1 MAGGAVLS
9 VESAATEAEAE
20 GPSTE
25 VLLRGEV
32 GGYPRASV
40 RYVLS
45 LTPDALHVQ
54 RQRSRPEAKR
64 SARSLLPLRDVVGCR
79 TLRARNPNTSG
90 ASTAAYLA
98 VYSYPRGGGGARRR
112 AVRTLRVDAHDDLG
126 ENVAEAA
133 RWETAVRR
141 LVSPVCES
149 GHSHRRMLLLVNPCS
164 GTGRAIARCRQ
175 IVLPIL
181 EEAGIEYELKVTER
195 QNHAWEMV
203 QSLKLEKWDALVIV
217 SGDGLLYEVING
229 LMARSD
235 WEQAIKIPLGIVPA
249 GSGNALAGAIN
260 HYTGHKRVMGDN
272 LLTHLAFL
280 LCKGACRPLDLVSV
294 TTSLGRR
301 LFSFLCI
308 AWGFVSDVDIE
319 SERFRL
325 LGGARFTLGTLAR
338 IASLRTYRG
347 RLSYL
352 PTSIPGDRVAAG
364 RNFIRSATLG
374 GQNDGPRLAG
384 RRAAMHR
391 NMSDGALVE
400 EMGLAGKWESTDDW
414 DGSPPQ
420 EGYSS
425 SCQSPDSE
433 TPPFSGM
440 WQLGETVQS
449 TDQVINRTFM
459 MSNGGEL
466 GGNGDGPGSVY
477 GPPDDLL
484 PLLDEP
490 IPQHWRQEENDYVL
504 VLALYQSHLA
514 ADLLFSPLALPDD
527 GIIHLWIVRAGIS
540 RRALLR
546 FFMSLARGR
555 HLTVDSPHVAH
566 ITARAFRLE
575 PLQPGGIITVDG
587 EQVEYGP
594 LQAQIHPHLARLIV
608 GLQKSAESPNE
619 SWEPSFGGDD

>member
-1 MAGGAVLS
+1 MFRWKKSFPG
-9 VESAATEAEAE
+9 
-20 GPSTE
+20 
-25 VLLRGEV
+25 
-32 GGYPRASV
+32 
-40 RYVLS
+40 
-45 LTPDALHVQ
+45 
-54 RQRSRPEAKR
+54 RPQ
-64 SARSLLPLRDVVGCR
+64 
-79 TLRARNPNTSG
+79 
-90 ASTAAYLA
+90 
-98 VYSYPRGGGGARRR
+98 
-112 AVRTLRVDAHDDLG
+112 
-126 ENVAEAA
+126 
-133 RWETAVRR
+133 
-141 LVSPVCES
+141 
-149 GHSHRRMLLLVNPCS
+149 RRMLLLVNPCS

-203 QSLKLEKWDALVIV
+203 QSLRLEEWDGLVIV

-249 GSGNALAGAIN
+249 GSGNALAGAVN

-352 PTSIPGDRVAAG
+352 PTSIPGDRAAAMAAG
-364 RNFIRSATLG
+364 RNFIRSATLC
-374 GQNDGPRLAG
+374 GQSDGPKLAG

-433 TPPFSGM
+433 TPPFSGI

-449 TDQVINRTFM
+449 PDPVINRTFM
-459 MSNGGEL
+459 TSNGGEL
-466 GGNGDGPGSVY
+466 GGKADGPGLVY

-484 PLLDEP
+484 PFLDEP

-504 VLALYQSHLA
+504 VLAIYQSHLA

-527 GIIHLWIVRAGIS
+527 GIIHLWLVRAGIS

-546 FFMSLARGR
+546 FFMALARGR
-555 HLTVDSPHVAH
+555 NLNVDSPHVVH

-608 GLQKSAESPNE
+608 GLQKAESPDE
-619 SWEPSFGGDD
+619 SWEPSFGGDE